1 LASGSKSGR
10 SFMPNKITEWPDGGR
25 DAYERF
31 LIAQTLVR
39 AAAVRDADKQ
49 LPPFTEVRR
58 VSAQLKLDSARSA
71 GTSDADLLVLSQ
83 QENDGLRDALEKDR
97 ATYQGLVDQYEQERH
112 LALEE
117 AQQAQ
122 AATTHL
128 RHRIRTRLRTELG
141 GHYLR
146 RR

>member
-1 LASGSKSGR
+1 
-10 SFMPNKITEWPDGGR
+10 
-25 DAYERF
+25 
-31 LIAQTLVR
+31 
-39 AAAVRDADKQ
+39 DADKQ

-83 QENDGLRDALEKDR
+83 NENESLRDALEKDR
-97 ATYQGLVDQYEQERH
+97 TTYQGLVDQYEAERD

-122 AATTHL
+122 AANAHL
-128 RHRIRTRLRTELG
+128 RHRIRALEDRLKSQAPVISKVPIPNSLDDFESWCRDHLSG
-141 GHYLR
+141 SVDVHNR
-146 RR
+146 